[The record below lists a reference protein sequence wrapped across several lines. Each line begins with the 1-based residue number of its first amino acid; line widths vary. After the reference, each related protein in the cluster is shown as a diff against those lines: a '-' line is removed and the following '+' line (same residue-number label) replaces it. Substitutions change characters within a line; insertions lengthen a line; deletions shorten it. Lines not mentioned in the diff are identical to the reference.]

1 MTYIKRSFKVDILIG
16 LLIKTIDI
24 IVSIVSIFE
33 RKTSKLLSK
42 LSKSKDKTK
51 G

>member
-1 MTYIKRSFKVDILIG
+1 MTYIKRSFNVDILIG
-16 LLIKTIDI
+16 LLIKIIDI
-24 IVSIVSIFE
+24 IMSIVSIFE
-33 RKTSKLLSK
+33 RKTAKLLSK